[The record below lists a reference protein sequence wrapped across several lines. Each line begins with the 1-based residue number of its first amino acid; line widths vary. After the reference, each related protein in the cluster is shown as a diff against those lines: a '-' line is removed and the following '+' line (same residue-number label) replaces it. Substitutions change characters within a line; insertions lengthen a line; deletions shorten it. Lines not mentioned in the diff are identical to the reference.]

1 MTDLEPT
8 AGPSMEDVARTA
20 SARRELAAMH
30 KILEALAPLAEDD
43 RMRVLASAA
52 IMAGVVSMQAVRS
65 LLSELG
71 GR

>member
-1 MTDLEPT
+1 MTETEPITGPSDDAAT
-8 AGPSMEDVARTA
+8 AG
-20 SARRELAAMH
+20 ARRELAAMH
-30 KILEALAPLAEDD
+30 RILEALAPLAEDD

-71 GR
+71 AR